1 MDDDQFNFYQRVWA
15 DYAWWCRRGFFNY
28 GFERKL
34 KARQPF
40 EALRKLLVPVNTR
53 IALRKL
59 RVLRSK
65 LVNCADLDAIN
76 HRSFAARVI
85 EHSGLFTEDEV
96 DVAYEWL
103 RLANK

>member
-1 MDDDQFNFYQRVWA
+1 VCFVQ
-15 DYAWWCRRGFFNY
+15 
-28 GFERKL
+28 
-34 KARQPF
+34 
-40 EALRKLLVPVNTR
+40 
-53 IALRKL
+53 
-59 RVLRSK
+59 S
-65 LVNCADLDAIN
+65 CADLDAIN